1 MTNRCKKSDNIEG
14 KVEKVSK
21 QCVTSWKA
29 PTMFVKNQVEGGGGL
44 SKQRHYQKGERNHQR
59 RLWTAP

>member
-1 MTNRCKKSDNIEG
+1 MTHRCKKSDNIEG

-44 SKQRHYQKGERNHQR
+44 SKQRHH
-59 RLWTAP
+59 

>member
-1 MTNRCKKSDNIEG
+1 MTHRCKKSDNIE
-14 KVEKVSK
+14 EKK